1 MDASTMEIKV
11 KVVSEYGKQRVRP
24 VCAKAELFC
33 SIAGSKTLTDSQIQD
48 IKALG
53 YAVVQEAQTL

>member
-1 MDASTMEIKV
+1 MSTMEIKV
-11 KVVSEYGKQRVRP
+11 KVCVEYGVQRVRP
-24 VCAKAELFC
+24 ACVKADLFC
-33 SIAGSKTLTDSQIQD
+33 SIAGSKTLTDAQIQA